1 MNAESWGNGM
11 ASTSPST
18 VAQYY
23 IATAQMWQSLL
34 RVIRENFTGEL
45 TFKPDLESRVEYI
58 RVEKKRASQVKRLEA
73 KGRGVQNGKGV

>member
-11 ASTSPST
+11 TSTSLST

-34 RVIRENFTGEL
+34 RVIRENFTEEL
-45 TFKPDLESRVEYI
+45 TFKPDLESRVEYVW
-58 RVEKKRASQVKRLEA
+58 VEKKRASQVKRLEA